1 MKPGN
6 LTTTGKLERMVGS
19 SLGWL
24 CGWGQGTQSSE
35 GGPLMAKVTSASTL
49 WDLRHTALKES

>member
-1 MKPGN
+1 MKPGS

-24 CGWGQGTQSSE
+24 CGWGQGTGSSQAR
-35 GGPLMAKVTSASTL
+35 MAKVTSASAL
-49 WDLRHTALKES
+49 TALKES